1 MTNLDLEINE
11 ANPWVGLQEFT
22 EEIQSFFHGREGETE
37 SLLNM
42 VRRRGLT
49 VLFGQSGLGK
59 SSLLQAGLFPRLRA
73 ERFLPVYIRLN
84 YKEGGSEMET
94 PTLREQV
101 KEFITREVSHA
112 IERGE
117 LSAKPGDKPDVSPEP
132 RADESVWR
140 YLHRRVSELRDREGQ
155 PVVPVLVFDQFE
167 EIFTVS
173 RSSKIGETGY
183 RPFLR
188 ELADCVENR
197 LPEEIKERL
206 ELEPHARGEFA
217 NLELGRQK
225 YRIILSLR
233 EDYVGYLDD
242 LSEMMP
248 STMENRMR
256 LLPLDG
262 RQAMKAVVNPGRKL
276 VKPPVARRIVR
287 FVAAS
292 KRDEFRADDA
302 GDGEAG
308 EELDLAE
315 LKVDPALLSMVCSA
329 LNKKRLRSTPPLPE
343 ISEALLKESSKSIL
357 RDFYTDCFREPQMQ
371 PVRKFVEEQ
380 LLTASDFRDSIEL
393 ERAKAELHKLGVAAP
408 ASVLERLIK
417 QRLLRVV
424 ERRSESEPQRLE
436 LTHDILT
443 GVVSESRRERHHLE
457 QVEAAERERRER
469 EAQVL
474 RESEDRRREAEAIR
488 VAAEKQKRRALA
500 FAALLVLAVVGL
512 VLAVVGLM
520 WGAQEKREAEERAY
534 EREYESKRND
544 SRENFDFA
552 LLRSGMK
559 LDDSNNI
566 VPADAD
572 SADADS
578 ADLRGNVVAL
588 THLAAALT
596 LDLKN
601 SDAARLT
608 VLLLSK
614 EWCQPLTPSLKYPA
628 KLTYGKPGKTLL
640 ATTWAPDGKI
650 VSLAEDGTLLR
661 ADAKSPEFE
670 QAAQQLDPRP
680 GELSFAAFS
689 ADGKWLLTVSATKA
703 RLWKWN
709 DASPGKEPS
718 YRNDDAEPE
727 PFTLEGN
734 VRSVAFSPDGK
745 WLVIIAANP
754 AKCVVRNLA
763 KSGSD
768 AGAALTLEG
777 ALQKGKISA
786 ADFSADGKFL
796 LTGSTDGLA
805 ALWNPD
811 EPAQPP
817 KNLDDNKQGGI
828 GQIISV
834 AVNPAKAQFVA
845 VSWNN
850 VRLWNLEAELAEQ
863 KPIFLPNQ
871 PRDRIIRAAFS
882 RDGNRLITGTM
893 TGVAQIWDT
902 GGETTEEHGKSSLK
916 GPLGEPVW
924 HLGTAGIGMVSYIG
938 FSPAGDAF
946 VTCVGPTFTRPESLR
961 FWSGLPGSPLSD
973 VKIDAAKKP
982 VPDWL
987 PEMARAV
994 SGLQWTSHGYES
1006 TSAEQSLTEIKKK
1019 IPASPSGGD

>member
-1 MTNLDLEINE
+1 MTNLDLEINDD
-11 ANPWVGLQEFT
+11 NPWVGLQEFT

-73 ERFLPVYIRLN
+73 ERFLPVYIRLSH
-84 YKEGGSEMET
+84 KEGGSEVET

-101 KEFITREVSHA
+101 KEFITREVSRA

-117 LSAKPGDKPDVSPEP
+117 LSAKPGDEPDVSPGP

-140 YLHRRVSELRDREGQ
+140 YLHRRVSDLRDRDGQ

-173 RSSKIGETGY
+173 RSGKIGESGY

-206 ELEPHARGEFA
+206 ELKPHARGEFA

-225 YRIILSLR
+225 YRIMLSLR

-302 GDGEAG
+302 SDGEAG

-380 LLTASDFRDSIEL
+380 LLTTSDFRDSIEL
-393 ERAKAELHKLGVAAP
+393 ERAKAELHKLGVASP

-469 EAQVL
+469 DAQVL
-474 RESEDRRREAEAIR
+474 RESEDRRREAEASR
-488 VAAEKQKRRALA
+488 VATKKQLREARRRALT
-500 FAALLVLAVVGL
+500 FAALLMLAIGGL
-512 VLAVVGLM
+512 LLGYL
-520 WGAQEKREAEERAY
+520 RAY
-534 EREYESKRND
+534 MRDRFESN
-544 SRENFDFA
+544 ENLNYAF
-552 LLRSGMK
+552 LRSGMELNEAK
-559 LDDSNNI
+559 EI
-566 VPADAD
+566 VPTGAN
-572 SADADS
+572 S
-578 ADLRGNVVAL
+578 ADLRRNIVAL
-588 THLAAALT
+588 THLSRALV
-596 LDLKN
+596 LNPRN
-601 SDAARLT
+601 SVAKRFT
-608 VLLLSK
+608 VKLLSEK
-614 EWCQPLTPSLKYPA
+614 SWCRPMTPALEYTPAPKY
-628 KLTYGKPGKTLL
+628 GQPGKVLPLL

-650 VSLAEDGTLLR
+650 VSLATDGKLLR
-661 ADAKSPEFE
+661 ADAKSTEFKP
-670 QAAQQLDPRP
+670 AAQQLDSIPD
-680 GELSFAAFS
+680 GLSSAAFS
-689 ADGKWLLTVSATKA
+689 ADGKWLLTVSSAKDQSEGLQA

-709 DASPGKEPS
+709 DANPDKEPT
-718 YRNDDAEPE
+718 YRNDDVEMQ
-727 PFTLEGN
+727 PFILKKD
-734 VRSVAFSPDGK
+734 VRSAAWSPDGK
-745 WLVIIAANP
+745 WLVIITSNPDNCEVRDLAEPGSHGEAAFQ
-754 AKCVVRNLA
+754 
-763 KSGSD
+763 
-768 AGAALTLEG
+768 G
-777 ALQKGKISA
+777 ALQKNNISA
-786 ADFSADGKFL
+786 ADFTADGKFL
-796 LTGSTDGLA
+796 VTGSADGKV
-805 ALWNPD
+805 ALWNLD
-811 EPAQPP
+811 EFDAPAQSP
-817 KNLDDNKQGGI
+817 KNFGHKNEQSGSGRI
-828 GQIISV
+828 FSV
-834 AVNPAKAQFVA
+834 AVNPNPEKGQFVT
-845 VSWNN
+845 VSFDN
-850 VRLWNLEAELAEQ
+850 VRLWNSKVEPAEQ
-863 KPIFLPNQ
+863 EPIFLYDP
-871 PRDRIIRAAFS
+871 PRDRILRAAFS
-882 RDGNRLITGTM
+882 RDGKYLITGAIS
-893 TGVAQIWDT
+893 GLAQIWDI
-902 GGETTEEHGKSSLK
+902 GSQTTKIDDKPLK
-916 GPLGEPVW
+916 GLEEPVW
-924 HLGTAGIGMVSYIG
+924 HWGSAGTGTVSYVG
-938 FSPAGDAF
+938 FSPDGGAF
-946 VTCVGPTFTRPESLR
+946 VTCAGQTWNKPDSLR
-961 FWSGLPGSPLSD
+961 FWSAPPA
-973 VKIDAAKKP
+973 KIGAAKKRAS
-982 VPDWL
+982 WL
-987 PEMARAV
+987 SEAAEAV
-994 SGLQWTSHGYES
+994 SGTRWTAYGYQP
-1006 TSAEQSLTEIKKK
+1006 TSRVTELEKK
-1019 IPASPSGGD
+1019 IPASSSSGD